1 MRRVLLTA
9 GFVMCFAFSVKS
21 QSSEEDFTDWVAFKV
36 KSIDDF
42 FERFNGEQN
51 TELVSYLSANYPEK
65 QLTRP
70 QWIMSLFNREDPG
83 FLTDSGKV
91 AFIQQVTDSV
101 KPQLLNY
108 KDNFWYAWVDGHVI
122 YKGRRLPLT
131 MVLKVKKSPGGAY
144 SWSIVSAHA
153 SFLSNAGL
161 PSMKLDSLNADS
173 TQKYFLSPVSHGI
186 DFITLDKFFKSKT
199 KVRNY
204 LLQQKNNPETEKL
217 VSMISRGELQFVQVR
232 KIRYYLLQIK
242 GWIVEIDYF
251 NRPGR
256 NTGWLINRLLPVSP
270 DGKRSFMV
278 NNLYIPMNK

>member
-1 MRRVLLTA
+1 MVC
-9 GFVMCFAFSVKS
+9 CFGSYA
-21 QSSEEDFTDWVAFKV
+21 QTTEEDFTDWVAFKV

-51 TELVSYLSANYPEK
+51 TELSAYIAANYPEK
-65 QLTRP
+65 SLSRQ
-70 QWIMSLFNREDPG
+70 QWIISLFNREDPG
-83 FLTDSGKV
+83 FMTDSGKV
-91 AFIQQVTDSV
+91 SFIRQVTDSL
-101 KPQLLNY
+101 KPQLLDY
-108 KDNFWYAWVDGHVI
+108 KDNYWYAWVDGHVL
-122 YKGRRLPLT
+122 YKGRRQPVT
-131 MVLKVKKSPGGAY
+131 MVLKVKKSQGGAY
-144 SWSIVSAHA
+144 SWSVVSAHA
-153 SFLSNAGL
+153 SFLSN
-161 PSMKLDSLNADS
+161 STTQFMKADSLSADS

-186 DFITLDKFFKSKT
+186 DFITLDKFFKSRT

-204 LLQQKNNPETEKL
+204 LLQQKNTPETEKL
-217 VSMISRGELQFVQVR
+217 IGMISRGELQFVQVR

-270 DGKRSFMV
+270 DGKRSFMA

>member
-1 MRRVLLTA
+1 MR
-9 GFVMCFAFSVKS
+9 CFLSTVFLMVCCFSS
-21 QSSEEDFTDWVAFKV
+21 YAQTPEEDFTDWVAFKV

-42 FERFNGEQN
+42 FERFNGEKN
-51 TELVSYLSANYPEK
+51 TELSAYIAANYPEK
-65 QLTRP
+65 SLTRQ
-70 QWIMSLFNREDPG
+70 QWIISLFNREDPG
-83 FLTDSGKV
+83 FMTDSGKV
-91 AFIQQVTDSV
+91 SFIRQVTDSLH
-101 KPQLLNY
+101 PQFLDY
-108 KDNFWYAWVDGHVI
+108 KDNYWYAWVDGHVV
-122 YKGRRLPLT
+122 YKGKRLPIT

-153 SFLSNAGL
+153 AFLSNSSA
-161 PSMKLDSLNADS
+161 PNMKADSLSADS

-186 DFITLDKFFKSKT
+186 DFITLDKFFKSRS

-204 LLQQKNNPETEKL
+204 LHQQKNTPETEKL
-217 VSMISRGELQFVQVR
+217 IGMISRGELQFVQVR
-232 KIRYYLLQIK
+232 KIRYYLLQMK